1 MNYFMGVDLGTTSIK
16 TLIFDERGYV
26 VSKAVKE
33 YSYIIDPLKRTV
45 ELNMDELW
53 KAFKQSV
60 KAALKNFKVKRSR
73 IIGLAVSDQG
83 DTFVP
88 LDDYFKTIKK
98 SNRLFR

>member
-1 MNYFMGVDLGTTSIK
+1 MKED
-16 TLIFDERGYV
+16 V

-60 KAALKNFKVKRSR
+60 KAALKNFRVKRSR

-88 LDDYFKTIKK
+88 LNDHFKPLRKAIAYLD
-98 SNRLFR
+98 NRSEEESKLIEEGWS